1 MGLADST
8 PAAAE
13 FGPSLLAAL
22 WRGAATSER
31 LEFVQAHVRS
41 MNMTS
46 ISLLDRLKRA
56 KPDAPE
62 WRKLTHIYLPLI
74 RYWLGR
80 VPGLPDEADDL
91 AQEVLV
97 VLLGELPSFE
107 RQRSGSFRAWL
118 RQITVNRIRTFSG
131 ESGKRPLAGLGE
143 EADHLV
149 CQLED
154 PNSDLSRQWDR
165 DHDKHVFQKL
175 LALVQPDFEPNTW
188 RAFVHCA
195 IKGAAAAEV
204 AQEMGLSECAVIQAK
219 FRVLKRLREEAGEL
233 MD

>member
-1 MGLADST
+1 
-8 PAAAE
+8 
-13 FGPSLLAAL
+13 
-22 WRGAATSER
+22 
-31 LEFVQAHVRS
+31 

-56 KPDAPE
+56 NPDAPE

-80 VPGLPDEADDL
+80 VPGLHDEADDL

-97 VLLGELPSFE
+97 VLLRELPLFE

-118 RQITVNRIRTFSG
+118 RQITVNCIRTFLRDR
-131 ESGKRPLAGLGE
+131 GKQPLARLGE
-143 EADHLV
+143 DADNLV
-149 CQLED
+149 SQLED

-188 RAFVHCA
+188 RAFVHFA
-195 IKGAAAAEV
+195 IEGAAAAEV
-204 AQEMGLSECAVIQAK
+204 AQKMGLSECAVVQAK

>member
-1 MGLADST
+1 
-8 PAAAE
+8 
-13 FGPSLLAAL
+13 
-22 WRGAATSER
+22 
-31 LEFVQAHVRS
+31 

-46 ISLLDRLKRA
+46 ISLLDRLKSA

-62 WRKLTHIYLPLI
+62 WRKLTHLYLPLI

-80 VPGLPDEADDL
+80 VPSLHDEADDL

-97 VLLGELPSFE
+97 VLLRELPLFE

-118 RQITVNRIRTFSG
+118 RQITVNCIRTFLRDRG
-131 ESGKRPLAGLGE
+131 QRPLARLGE
-143 EADHLV
+143 DADNFV
-149 CQLED
+149 SQLED

-188 RAFVHCA
+188 RAFVQFA

-204 AQEMGLSECAVIQAK
+204 AQEMGLSECAVIQAR